1 MNNTPS
7 QKSIYIW
14 NLLGNFAAAAVSV
27 LYLLI
32 VSRMQTSE
40 VADQFS
46 LATSIGNLW
55 IIIGQFQVRN
65 YQATDVKSSHPFS
78 AYYYTRLL
86 TVTMMVISLFPYLW
100 TINYDFTNNSVMIIT
115 WIIVYRVADAF
126 SDLFQ
131 GYFQQHG
138 RLDIAGKAMVYRYA
152 LSVLI
157 LLFGLLLSH
166 SMVLTLLAL
175 ALFNLFF
182 VFSYD
187 YAHFKLFDKLSFR
200 NSFSRNTIDES
211 FKIIRVCF
219 SLFIYGFLLTLV
231 FNEAK
236 LSISGAYAKG
246 IVETGAQRDYNILF
260 MPVFFMS
267 LCILVVRPLITQMAE
282 LWQRKKFQVFYKMFL
297 KILLLTLSIGIV
309 ITFLTYLIGVN
320 VLSLIFGLDLLKYKL
335 ELTILVLSGVLYSF
349 SIILENILIIMR
361 KHYYLLSV
369 YILMFI
375 VTKMITTELVNKYQ
389 IMGASISFCIA
400 MIVYAIGSLTIFSII
415 KFRRK

>member
-65 YQATDVKSSHPFS
+65 YQATDVNSSHPFS
-78 AYYYTRLL
+78 AYFFTRLL
-86 TVTMMVISLFPYLW
+86 TVVLMLITLLPYLRI
-100 TINYDFTNNSVMIIT
+100 INYDFTNDSVMFIT

-138 RLDIAGKAMVYRYA
+138 RLDIAGKSMVLRYA
-152 LSVLI
+152 LSVFI

-166 SMVLTLLAL
+166 SMVLTLTVLAF
-175 ALFNLFF
+175 FNLFF
-182 VFSYD
+182 VFVYD
-187 YAHFKLFDKLSFR
+187 YSHFKLFDR
-200 NSFSRNTIDES
+200 VSFSHIFSRDIFDES
-211 FKIIRVCF
+211 LKIIKICF

-236 LSISGAYAKG
+236 LAISGAYAKG

-282 LWQRKKFQVFYKMFL
+282 LWQKKQFQRFYKMFL
-297 KILLLTLSIGIV
+297 KIVLVTFSIGLV

-320 VLSLIFGLDLLKYKL
+320 VLGVIFGLNLLDYRL
-335 ELTILVLSGVLYSF
+335 QLTILVLSGVLYSF
-349 SIILENILIIMR
+349 SIIFENILIIMR
-361 KHYYLLSV
+361 KHHYLLFV

-400 MIVYAIGSLTIFSII
+400 MMVYAIGSITIFSII
-415 KFRRK
+415 KYRKK

>member
-65 YQATDVKSSHPFS
+65 YQATDVNSSHPFS
-78 AYYYTRLL
+78 AYFFTRLL
-86 TVTMMVISLFPYLW
+86 TVGLMLITILPYLRI
-100 TINYDFTNNSVMIIT
+100 INYDFTNDSVMIIT

-138 RLDIAGKAMVYRYA
+138 RLDIAGKSMVLRYA
-152 LSVLI
+152 LSVFV
-157 LLFGLLLSH
+157 LFLGLLLSH
-166 SMVLTLLAL
+166 SMVLTLFVLAL
-175 ALFNLFF
+175 INLIF
-182 VFSYD
+182 VFIYD
-187 YAHFKLFDKLSFR
+187 YAHFKLFDKVSFTHIY
-200 NSFSRNTIDES
+200 SRNIIDES
-211 FKIIRVCF
+211 FKIIKICF

-236 LSISGAYAKG
+236 LAISGAYAKG
-246 IVETGAQRDYNILF
+246 IVEAGAQRDYNILF

-282 LWQRKKFQVFYKMFL
+282 LWQKKQFQIFYKMFF
-297 KILLLTLSIGIV
+297 KIVLVTLSIGVV
-309 ITFLTYLIGVN
+309 ITLLTYLIGVN
-320 VLSLIFGLDLLKYKL
+320 ILGVIFGLNLLDYRL
-335 ELTILVLSGVLYSF
+335 QLTILVLSGVLYSF

-361 KHYYLLSV
+361 KHHYLLFV

-375 VTKMITTELVNKYQ
+375 VTKLITTELVNKYQ

-400 MIVYAIGSLTIFSII
+400 MMVYAIGSITIFSII
-415 KFRRK
+415 KYRKK

>member
-78 AYYYTRLL
+78 AYYFTRLL

-187 YAHFKLFDKLSFR
+187 YAYFKLFDKLSFR

-246 IVETGAQRDYNILF
+246 IVEAGAQRDYNILF

>member
-78 AYYYTRLL
+78 AYFLTRLL
-86 TVTMMVISLFPYLW
+86 TVIMMVISLFPYLW

-200 NSFSRNTIDES
+200 NIFSRNTIDES

-246 IVETGAQRDYNILF
+246 IVEAGAQRDYNILF

>member
-1 MNNTPS
+1 
-7 QKSIYIW
+7 
-14 NLLGNFAAAAVSV
+14 
-27 LYLLI
+27 
-32 VSRMQTSE
+32 
-40 VADQFS
+40 
-46 LATSIGNLW
+46 
-55 IIIGQFQVRN
+55 
-65 YQATDVKSSHPFS
+65 
-78 AYYYTRLL
+78 
-86 TVTMMVISLFPYLW
+86 
-100 TINYDFTNNSVMIIT
+100 
-115 WIIVYRVADAF
+115 
-126 SDLFQ
+126 
-131 GYFQQHG
+131 
-138 RLDIAGKAMVYRYA
+138 
-152 LSVLI
+152 
-157 LLFGLLLSH
+157 
-166 SMVLTLLAL
+166 
-175 ALFNLFF
+175 
-182 VFSYD
+182 
-187 YAHFKLFDKLSFR
+187 
-200 NSFSRNTIDES
+200 
-211 FKIIRVCF
+211 
-219 SLFIYGFLLTLV
+219 
-231 FNEAK
+231 
-236 LSISGAYAKG
+236 
-246 IVETGAQRDYNILF
+246 

>member
-65 YQATDVKSSHPFS
+65 YQATDVNSSHPFS
-78 AYYYTRLL
+78 AYFFTRLL
-86 TVTMMVISLFPYLW
+86 TVVLMLITLLPYLRI
-100 TINYDFTNNSVMIIT
+100 INYDFTNSSLMIIT

-157 LLFGLLLSH
+157 LLFGLLLSQ
-166 SMVLTLLAL
+166 SMVLTLTVLAF
-175 ALFNLFF
+175 FNLFF
-182 VFSYD
+182 VFVYD
-187 YAHFKLFDKLSFR
+187 YAYFKLFDKLSFR

-246 IVETGAQRDYNILF
+246 IVEAGAQRDYNILF

-282 LWQRKKFQVFYKMFL
+282 LWQRKQFQVFYKMFL

-375 VTKMITTELVNKYQ
+375 VTKIITTELVNKYQ

-400 MIVYAIGSLTIFSII
+400 MIVYATGSLTIFSII

>member
-78 AYYYTRLL
+78 AYFYTRLL

-246 IVETGAQRDYNILF
+246 IVEAGAQRDYNILF

-400 MIVYAIGSLTIFSII
+400 MIVYAIGSLTIFSSI

>member
-65 YQATDVKSSHPFS
+65 YQATDVNSSHPFS
-78 AYYYTRLL
+78 AYFFTRLL
-86 TVTMMVISLFPYLW
+86 TVGLMLITLLPYLRI
-100 TINYDFTNNSVMIIT
+100 INYDFTNSSLMIIT

-157 LLFGLLLSH
+157 LLFGLLLSQ
-166 SMVLTLLAL
+166 SMVLTLTVLAF
-175 ALFNLFF
+175 FNLFF
-182 VFSYD
+182 VFVYD
-187 YAHFKLFDKLSFR
+187 YAYFKLFDKLSFR

-246 IVETGAQRDYNILF
+246 IVEAGAQRDYNILF

-282 LWQRKKFQVFYKMFL
+282 LWQRKQFQVFYKMFL

-375 VTKMITTELVNKYQ
+375 VTKIITTELVNKYQ

-400 MIVYAIGSLTIFSII
+400 MIVYATGSLTIFSII

>member
-14 NLLGNFAAAAVSV
+14 NLLGNLAAAAVSV

-65 YQATDVKSSHPFS
+65 YQATDVNSSHPFS
-78 AYYYTRLL
+78 AYFFTRLL
-86 TVTMMVISLFPYLW
+86 TVVLMLITLLPYLRI
-100 TINYDFTNNSVMIIT
+100 INYDFTNSSLMIIT

-157 LLFGLLLSH
+157 ILFGLLLSQ
-166 SMVLTLLAL
+166 SMVLTLTVLAF
-175 ALFNLFF
+175 FNLFF
-182 VFSYD
+182 VFVYD
-187 YAHFKLFDKLSFR
+187 YAYFKLFDKLSFR

-246 IVETGAQRDYNILF
+246 IVEAGAQRDYNILF

-282 LWQRKKFQVFYKMFL
+282 LWQRKQFQVFYKMFL

-375 VTKMITTELVNKYQ
+375 VTKIITTELVNKYQ

-400 MIVYAIGSLTIFSII
+400 MIVYATGSLTIFSII

>member
-27 LYLLI
+27 IYLLI

-78 AYYYTRLL
+78 AYYFTRLL

-200 NSFSRNTIDES
+200 NIFSRNTIDES

-246 IVETGAQRDYNILF
+246 IVEAGAQRDYNILF

>member
-65 YQATDVKSSHPFS
+65 YQATDVNSSHPFS
-78 AYYYTRLL
+78 AYFFTRLL
-86 TVTMMVISLFPYLW
+86 TVVLMLITLLPYLRI
-100 TINYDFTNNSVMIIT
+100 INYDFTNSSLMIIT

-157 LLFGLLLSH
+157 ILFGLLLSQ
-166 SMVLTLLAL
+166 SMVLTLTVLAF
-175 ALFNLFF
+175 FNLFF
-182 VFSYD
+182 VFVYD
-187 YAHFKLFDKLSFR
+187 YAYFKLFDKLSFR

-246 IVETGAQRDYNILF
+246 IVEAGAQRDYNILF

-282 LWQRKKFQVFYKMFL
+282 LWQRKQFQVFYKMFL

-375 VTKMITTELVNKYQ
+375 VTKIITTELVNKYQ

-400 MIVYAIGSLTIFSII
+400 MIVYATGSLTIFSII

>member
-1 MNNTPS
+1 
-7 QKSIYIW
+7 
-14 NLLGNFAAAAVSV
+14 
-27 LYLLI
+27 
-32 VSRMQTSE
+32 
-40 VADQFS
+40 
-46 LATSIGNLW
+46 
-55 IIIGQFQVRN
+55 
-65 YQATDVKSSHPFS
+65 
-78 AYYYTRLL
+78 
-86 TVTMMVISLFPYLW
+86 
-100 TINYDFTNNSVMIIT
+100 MIIT

-157 LLFGLLLSH
+157 LLFGLLLSQ
-166 SMVLTLLAL
+166 SMVLTLTVLAF
-175 ALFNLFF
+175 FNLFF
-182 VFSYD
+182 VFVYD
-187 YAHFKLFDKLSFR
+187 YAYFKLFDKLSFR

-246 IVETGAQRDYNILF
+246 IVEAGAQRDYNILF

-282 LWQRKKFQVFYKMFL
+282 LWQRKQFQVFYKMFL

-349 SIILENILIIMR
+349 SIILENILIIM
-361 KHYYLLSV
+361 SV

-375 VTKMITTELVNKYQ
+375 VTKIITTELVNKYQ

-400 MIVYAIGSLTIFSII
+400 MIVYATGSLTIFSII

>member
-14 NLLGNFAAAAVSV
+14 NLLGNLAAAAVSI

-78 AYYYTRLL
+78 AYFYTRLL

-246 IVETGAQRDYNILF
+246 IVEAGAQRDYNILF

>member
-78 AYYYTRLL
+78 AYFYTRLL

-246 IVETGAQRDYNILF
+246 IVEAGAQRDYNILF

-361 KHYYLLSV
+361 KHHYLLFV

-375 VTKMITTELVNKYQ
+375 VTKLITTELVNKYQ

-400 MIVYAIGSLTIFSII
+400 MMVYAIGSITIFSII
-415 KFRRK
+415 KYRKK

>member
-1 MNNTPS
+1 M
-7 QKSIYIW
+7 
-14 NLLGNFAAAAVSV
+14 NLLK
-27 LYLLI
+27 LL
-32 VSRMQTSE
+32 E
-40 VADQFS
+40 
-46 LATSIGNLW
+46 
-55 IIIGQFQVRN
+55 
-65 YQATDVKSSHPFS
+65 
-78 AYYYTRLL
+78 
-86 TVTMMVISLFPYLW
+86 
-100 TINYDFTNNSVMIIT
+100 
-115 WIIVYRVADAF
+115 
-126 SDLFQ
+126 
-131 GYFQQHG
+131 
-138 RLDIAGKAMVYRYA
+138 
-152 LSVLI
+152 
-157 LLFGLLLSH
+157 
-166 SMVLTLLAL
+166 
-175 ALFNLFF
+175 
-182 VFSYD
+182 
-187 YAHFKLFDKLSFR
+187 
-200 NSFSRNTIDES
+200 
-211 FKIIRVCF
+211 
-219 SLFIYGFLLTLV
+219 FIYGFLLTLV

-246 IVETGAQRDYNILF
+246 IVEAGAQRDYNILF

>member
-14 NLLGNFAAAAVSV
+14 NLLGNLAAAAVSV

-78 AYYYTRLL
+78 AYYFTRLL

-200 NSFSRNTIDES
+200 NIFSRNTIDES

-246 IVETGAQRDYNILF
+246 IVEAGAQRDYNILF

>member
-14 NLLGNFAAAAVSV
+14 NLLGNLAAAAVSV

-246 IVETGAQRDYNILF
+246 IVEAGAQRDYNILF

>member
-14 NLLGNFAAAAVSV
+14 NLLGNLAAAAVSV

-65 YQATDVKSSHPFS
+65 YQATDVNSSHPFS
-78 AYYYTRLL
+78 AYFFTRLL
-86 TVTMMVISLFPYLW
+86 TVGLMLITLLPYLRI
-100 TINYDFTNNSVMIIT
+100 INYDFTNDSVMIIT

-138 RLDIAGKAMVYRYA
+138 RLDIAGKSMVLRYA
-152 LSVLI
+152 LSVFV
-157 LLFGLLLSH
+157 LFLGLLLFH
-166 SMVLTLLAL
+166 SMVLTLFVLAL
-175 ALFNLFF
+175 INLIF
-182 VFSYD
+182 VFIYD
-187 YAHFKLFDKLSFR
+187 YAHFKLFDKVSFTHIY
-200 NSFSRNTIDES
+200 SRNIIDES
-211 FKIIRVCF
+211 FKIIKICF

-236 LSISGAYAKG
+236 LAISGAYAKG
-246 IVETGAQRDYNILF
+246 IVEAGAQRDYNILF

-282 LWQRKKFQVFYKMFL
+282 LWQKKQFQIFYKMFF
-297 KILLLTLSIGIV
+297 KIVLVTLSIGVV
-309 ITFLTYLIGVN
+309 ITLLTYLIGVN
-320 VLSLIFGLDLLKYKL
+320 VLGVIFGLNLLDYRL
-335 ELTILVLSGVLYSF
+335 QLTILVLSGVLYSF

-361 KHYYLLSV
+361 KHHYLLFV

-375 VTKMITTELVNKYQ
+375 VTKLITTELVNKYQ

-400 MIVYAIGSLTIFSII
+400 MMVYAIGSITIFSII
-415 KFRRK
+415 KYRKK

>member
-65 YQATDVKSSHPFS
+65 YQATDVKSNHPFS
-78 AYYYTRLL
+78 AYFFTRLL
-86 TVTMMVISLFPYLW
+86 TVIMMVISLFPYLW
-100 TINYDFTNNSVMIIT
+100 TINYDFTYNSVMIIT

-166 SMVLTLLAL
+166 SMILTLLVL

-187 YAHFKLFDKLSFR
+187 YAHYKLFDKLSFR
-200 NSFSRNTIDES
+200 NSLSRHTIDES

-246 IVETGAQRDYNILF
+246 IVEAGAQRDYNILF

-375 VTKMITTELVNKYQ
+375 VTKIITTELVNKYQ

>member
-7 QKSIYIW
+7 QRSIYIW

-78 AYYYTRLL
+78 AYYFTRLL

-200 NSFSRNTIDES
+200 NIFSRNTIDES

-246 IVETGAQRDYNILF
+246 IVEAGAQRDYNILF

>member
-65 YQATDVKSSHPFS
+65 YQATDVNSSHPFS
-78 AYYYTRLL
+78 AYFFTRLL
-86 TVTMMVISLFPYLW
+86 TVVLMLITLLPYLRI
-100 TINYDFTNNSVMIIT
+100 INYDFTNDSVIIIT

-138 RLDIAGKAMVYRYA
+138 RLDIAGKSMVLRYA
-152 LSVLI
+152 LSVFI

-166 SMVLTLLAL
+166 SMVLTLTVLAF
-175 ALFNLFF
+175 FNLFF
-182 VFSYD
+182 VFVYD
-187 YAHFKLFDKLSFR
+187 YSHFKLFDR
-200 NSFSRNTIDES
+200 VSFSHIFSRDIFDES
-211 FKIIRVCF
+211 LKIIKICF

-236 LSISGAYAKG
+236 LAISGAYAKG

-282 LWQRKKFQVFYKMFL
+282 LWQKKQFQRFYKMFL
-297 KILLLTLSIGIV
+297 KIVLVTLSIGLV

-320 VLSLIFGLDLLKYKL
+320 VLGVIFGLNLLDYRL
-335 ELTILVLSGVLYSF
+335 QLTILVLSGVLYSF
-349 SIILENILIIMR
+349 SIIFENILIIMR
-361 KHYYLLSV
+361 KHHYLLFV

-400 MIVYAIGSLTIFSII
+400 MMVYAIGSITIFSII
-415 KFRRK
+415 KYRKK

>member
-1 MNNTPS
+1 MNNTHS

-78 AYYYTRLL
+78 AYFYTRLL

-138 RLDIAGKAMVYRYA
+138 RLDIAGKAMVYRYT

-246 IVETGAQRDYNILF
+246 IVEAGAQRDYNILF

>member
-14 NLLGNFAAAAVSV
+14 NLLGNLAAAAVSV

-65 YQATDVKSSHPFS
+65 YQATDVNSSHPFS
-78 AYYYTRLL
+78 AYFFTRLL
-86 TVTMMVISLFPYLW
+86 TVVLMLITLFPYLRI
-100 TINYDFTNNSVMIIT
+100 INYDFTNSSVMIIT

-138 RLDIAGKAMVYRYA
+138 RLDIAGKSMVLRYA
-152 LSVLI
+152 LSVFI
-157 LLFGLLLSH
+157 LFLGLLLSH
-166 SMVLTLLAL
+166 SMILTLMVLAF
-175 ALFNLFF
+175 FNLFF
-182 VFSYD
+182 VFVYD
-187 YAHFKLFDKLSFR
+187 YAHFKLFDKVSF
-200 NSFSRNTIDES
+200 SHIFSRNIFDES
-211 FKIIRVCF
+211 YKIIKVCF

-236 LSISGAYAKG
+236 LAISDAYAKG

-282 LWQRKKFQVFYKMFL
+282 MWQKKQFQIFYKKFL
-297 KILLLTLSIGIV
+297 KIVLVTLSIGVV

-320 VLSLIFGLDLLKYKL
+320 VLGLIFGLNLLDYRL
-335 ELTILVLSGVLYSF
+335 QLTILVLSGVFYSF

-361 KHYYLLSV
+361 KHQYLLFV

-400 MIVYAIGSLTIFSII
+400 MMVYAIGSFTIFSII
-415 KFRRK
+415 KYRKK

>member
-78 AYYYTRLL
+78 AYYFTRLL

-200 NSFSRNTIDES
+200 NIFSRNTIDES

-246 IVETGAQRDYNILF
+246 IVEAGAQRDYNILF

-282 LWQRKKFQVFYKMFL
+282 LWQRKQFQVFYKMFL

>member
-65 YQATDVKSSHPFS
+65 YQATDVNSSHPFS
-78 AYYYTRLL
+78 AYFFTRLL
-86 TVTMMVISLFPYLW
+86 TVVLMLITLLPYLRI
-100 TINYDFTNNSVMIIT
+100 INYDFTNDSVMIIT

-138 RLDIAGKAMVYRYA
+138 RLDIAGKSMVLRYA
-152 LSVLI
+152 LSVFI

-166 SMVLTLLAL
+166 SMVLTLTVLAF
-175 ALFNLFF
+175 FNLFF
-182 VFSYD
+182 VFVYD
-187 YAHFKLFDKLSFR
+187 YSHFKLFDR
-200 NSFSRNTIDES
+200 VSFSHIFSRDIFDES
-211 FKIIRVCF
+211 LKIIKICF

-236 LSISGAYAKG
+236 LAISGAYAKG

-282 LWQRKKFQVFYKMFL
+282 LWQKKQFQRFYKMFL
-297 KILLLTLSIGIV
+297 KIVLVTFSIGLV

-320 VLSLIFGLDLLKYKL
+320 VLGVIFGLNLLDYRL
-335 ELTILVLSGVLYSF
+335 QLTILVLSGVLYSF
-349 SIILENILIIMR
+349 SIIFENILIIMR
-361 KHYYLLSV
+361 KHHYLLFV

-400 MIVYAIGSLTIFSII
+400 MMVYAIGSITIFSII
-415 KFRRK
+415 KYRKK

>member
-1 MNNTPS
+1 MNNTAS

-14 NLLGNFAAAAVSV
+14 NLLGNLAAAAVSV

-65 YQATDVKSSHPFS
+65 YQATDVNSSHPFS
-78 AYYYTRLL
+78 AYFFTRLL
-86 TVTMMVISLFPYLW
+86 TVVLMLITLFPYLRI
-100 TINYDFTNNSVMIIT
+100 INYDFTNSSVMIIT
-115 WIIVYRVADAF
+115 LIIVYRVADAF

-152 LSVLI
+152 LSVLV

-166 SMVLTLLAL
+166 SMVLTLIVLA
-175 ALFNLFF
+175 FINLFF
-182 VFSYD
+182 VFVYD
-187 YAHFKLFDKLSFR
+187 YAHFKLFDRVNFSHI
-200 NSFSRNTIDES
+200 FSRNIFDES
-211 FKIIRVCF
+211 LKIIKICF

-282 LWQRKKFQVFYKMFL
+282 MWQKKQFQMFYKMFF
-297 KILLLTLSIGIV
+297 KIVLFTLLIGIV
-309 ITFLTYLIGVN
+309 ITFFAYLIGVN

-375 VTKMITTELVNKYQ
+375 VTKIITTELVNKYQ

-400 MIVYAIGSLTIFSII
+400 MIVYATGSLTIFSII

>member
-65 YQATDVKSSHPFS
+65 YQATDVNSSHPFS
-78 AYYYTRLL
+78 AYFFTRLL
-86 TVTMMVISLFPYLW
+86 TVGLMLITLLPYLRI
-100 TINYDFTNNSVMIIT
+100 INYDFTNDSVMIIT

-138 RLDIAGKAMVYRYA
+138 RLDIAGKSMVLRYA
-152 LSVLI
+152 LSVFV
-157 LLFGLLLSH
+157 LFLGLLLFH
-166 SMVLTLLAL
+166 SMVLTLFVLAL
-175 ALFNLFF
+175 INLIF
-182 VFSYD
+182 VFIYD
-187 YAHFKLFDKLSFR
+187 YAHFKLFDKVSFTHIY
-200 NSFSRNTIDES
+200 SRNIIDES
-211 FKIIRVCF
+211 FKIIKICF

-236 LSISGAYAKG
+236 LAISGAYAKG
-246 IVETGAQRDYNILF
+246 IVEAGAQRDYNILF

-282 LWQRKKFQVFYKMFL
+282 LWQKKQFQIFYKMFF
-297 KILLLTLSIGIV
+297 KIVLVTLSIGVV
-309 ITFLTYLIGVN
+309 ITLLTYLIGVN
-320 VLSLIFGLDLLKYKL
+320 VLGVIFGLNLLDYRL
-335 ELTILVLSGVLYSF
+335 QLTILVLSGVLYSF

-361 KHYYLLSV
+361 KHHYLLFV

-375 VTKMITTELVNKYQ
+375 VTKLITTELVNKYQ

-400 MIVYAIGSLTIFSII
+400 MMVYAIGSITIFSII
-415 KFRRK
+415 KYRKK

>member
-78 AYYYTRLL
+78 AYYFTRLL

-200 NSFSRNTIDES
+200 NIFSRNTIDES

-246 IVETGAQRDYNILF
+246 IVEAGAQRDYNILF

-389 IMGASISFCIA
+389 MMGASISFCIA